1 MSIYTYY
8 YTRKDGRMKHGKDE
22 KRVKVRRQ
30 FCLSEEVVAW
40 LEIKAAQGY
49 SRSALVNLV
58 ILEYIEKEK
67 GKKNA
72 A

>member
-1 MSIYTYY
+1 
-8 YTRKDGRMKHGKDE
+8 MKHGKDE
-22 KRVKVRRQ
+22 KRIKVRRQ
-30 FCLSEEVVAW
+30 FCLSQEVVAW

-58 ILEYIEKEK
+58 ILEYIEREK

>member
-1 MSIYTYY
+1 
-8 YTRKDGRMKHGKDE
+8 MKHGKDE
-22 KRVKVRRQ
+22 KRIKVRRQ
-30 FCLSEEVVAW
+30 FCLSQEVVAW

-67 GKKNA
+67 GKKRA